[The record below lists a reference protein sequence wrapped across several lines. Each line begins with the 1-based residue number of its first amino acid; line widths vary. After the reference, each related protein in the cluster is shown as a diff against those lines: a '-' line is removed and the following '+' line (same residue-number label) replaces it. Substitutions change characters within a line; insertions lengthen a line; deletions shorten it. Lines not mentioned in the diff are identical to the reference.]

1 MRRIVIV
8 GVCALFSLGFYACKT
23 VGAGSGLASVSFG
36 ELEGCE
42 QGQCNFVELSFVED
56 GTKHINS
63 TGRKAINE
71 GVEQEFKV
79 GTKYYF
85 TLSYFPDNN
94 GSSASYKNNASFE
107 KTFDAPGDQ
116 ELTIPVDKQNSKIP
130 GSSQLV
136 AESKTV
142 NAKVK
147 GVINQASLPSA
158 IAPGF
163 SNIPSAQLLTG
174 PANGGPGEYVVAIP
188 AGSHADFTSAPNVTS
203 NQCYDKKKDTE
214 VKVVQDGDDTLKQ
227 KNISNPAAQTVSR
240 TCTQA
245 CYTVPNGY
253 DCACVSYYD
262 YGTGTYSTYGGYIPG
277 RPLYNVATFAGN
289 TVRGVAAVGQV
300 AVGGALRLVG
310 GVGRCIFGG
319 Y

>member
-8 GVCALFSLGFYACKT
+8 GVCTLFSLGFYACKT
-23 VGAGSGLASVSFG
+23 TGSGSGLASVSFG
-36 ELEGCE
+36 ELAGCE
-42 QGQCNFVELSFVED
+42 QDQCNFVELSYVEE
-56 GTKHINS
+56 GNNQTS
-63 TGRKAINE
+63 TTGRKAITE
-71 GVEQEFKV
+71 GVEQELKV
-79 GTKYYF
+79 GTKYSF

-94 GSSASYKNNASFE
+94 GSSASYKNNQSFE

-116 ELTIPVDKQNSKIP
+116 ELIIPVDKQNSKIP

-136 AESKTV
+136 AESKSV

-147 GVINQASLPSA
+147 GVINQASLPPD

-163 SNIPSAQLLTG
+163 SNIPSAQLLAG

-188 AGSHADFTSAPNVTS
+188 EGSHADFTNAPKVTKD
-203 NQCYDKKKDTE
+203 QCYDKKKDTE
-214 VKVVQDGDDTLKQ
+214 VKVVKDGDESLKQ
-227 KNISNPAAQTVSR
+227 TKISNPASQTVSR

-245 CYTVPNGY
+245 CYSVPSGY

-262 YGTGTYSTYGGYIPG
+262 YGTGTYGTYGGYIPG

-289 TVRGVAAVGQV
+289 TVRGVAYVGQTV
-300 AVGGALRLVG
+300 VGGAFSLVG
-310 GVGRCIFGG
+310 GIGRCIFGG